1 SPPWVRRS
9 RALVRFSAVA
19 RIAGSALGTILVA
32 SLVIYGALSLAPGDP
47 ATMLAGSRAT
57 PTMIAEIRR
66 QYGLNRAF
74 PIRYW
79 SWLTNALHGN
89 FGISLQFHQS
99 VSSLLAP
106 RILTTVELVAY
117 AALVIMLLGIGLGL
131 LPSALPRLNIAVTVT
146 ASLGIAV
153 PAFVAALVLVE
164 IFALKLGWFPA
175 VGPGTGGF
183 MSHVRHLT
191 LPAFALAFSW
201 AAYVAQISRASVRE
215 EQSREHV
222 ATATGRG
229 LAPTAVF
236 RRHVLRNAAVPIVT
250 VSGLTVAGL
259 LAGSIVVETAF
270 GLGGIGSLLV
280 QSVSAKD
287 YNVVLA
293 ISLILVV
300 AFVLATTIADLAHLA
315 LDPRVRTRVT
325 A

>member
-1 SPPWVRRS
+1 MR
-9 RALVRFSAVA
+9 AVA
-19 RIAGSALGTILVA
+19 RIAGSALGTLLVA
-32 SLVIYGALSLAPGDP
+32 SGVIYGTLSLAPGDP

-57 PTMIAEIRR
+57 PKLIAQIRH
-66 QYGLNRAF
+66 QYGLDRAF

-79 SWLTNALHGN
+79 SWLTGALHGN

-99 VSSLLAP
+99 VTSLIAP
-106 RILTTVELVAY
+106 RIVITLELVGY
-117 AALVIMLLGIGLGL
+117 ASLIIFVTGLGLGL
-131 LPSALPRLNIAVTVT
+131 LPSALPRANIAVTMT
-146 ASLGIAV
+146 ASVGIAI
-153 PAFVAALVLVE
+153 PTFVAALVLVE

-175 VGPGTGGF
+175 VGPGTGGLA
-183 MSHVRHLT
+183 SQARHLT

-215 EQSREHV
+215 EQGREHV
-222 ATATGRG
+222 MTARGRG
-229 LAPTAVF
+229 LAPAAVF

-259 LAGSIVVETAF
+259 IAGSIVVETAF

-293 ISLILVV
+293 ISMILVV

-315 LDPRVRTRVT
+315 LDPRVRMKVT

>member
-1 SPPWVRRS
+1 VR
-9 RALVRFSAVA
+9 AVT
-19 RIAGSALGTILVA
+19 RIAGSALGTLLVA

-57 PTMIAEIRR
+57 PKMIAEIRH
-66 QYGLNRAF
+66 QYGLDRAF
-74 PIRYW
+74 PVRYW
-79 SWLTNALHGN
+79 SWLTGVLHGN

-106 RILTTVELVAY
+106 RIATTLDLVAF
-117 AALVIMLLGIGLGL
+117 ASLIIFVLGLGLGL
-131 LPSALPRLNIAVTVT
+131 LPSALPRLNVLVTVI
-146 ASLGIAV
+146 ASAGIAI
-153 PAFVAALVLVE
+153 PTFVAALILVE
-164 IFALKLGWFPA
+164 IFALRLGWFPA
-175 VGPGTGGF
+175 VGAGTGGF
-183 MSHVRHLT
+183 GSQIRHLT

-215 EQSREHV
+215 QQDREHV
-222 ATATGRG
+222 ATARGRG
-229 LAPTAVF
+229 LAPTVIF

-259 LAGSIVVETAF
+259 IAGSIVVETAF

-300 AFVLATTIADLAHLA
+300 AFVLATTLADLAHLV
-315 LDPRVRTRVT
+315 LDPRVRAKVT